1 MDSFS
6 TLDFSPGTSS
16 LKRNSGDVGWEY
28 GTLYDPKNP
37 DRVKCKLCGKE
48 MGGGVYRIKEHIAH
62 RKGNV
67 SSCPRSTKEDQ
78 SKCMKAILEAKNKK
92 RRMNREPD
100 LFGFAV
106 NNEKDRDD
114 DELDENPN
122 IVQGPMD
129 KFMMAV
135 TPEDSLGGETGQE
148 KGNDLVVHQYCARW
162 IYQSGIA
169 FNVVESDSFRLFCE
183 ALGRFGPGWVPP
195 SQCELRDTLLKEEEE
210 VITEKLKSL
219 EVERVYNGCSVLI
232 DAWSSGTNKNVV
244 NFCVNSRGGTCFVSS
259 KEVSKE
265 SQTGAFIF
273 EYVDKCIQDFG
284 AEKVVQV
291 ITDCAENNLAAAR
304 MLKEKRPGIFW
315 SACAADTVKLMLEDI
330 VKLPK
335 VSKYIDK
342 AKAVTTFIYGHEKTL
357 AMMRSHIKEKDI
369 VRRGVTKFATTFLT
383 LQSLLENKE
392 QVKFMFV
399 SDEWDR
405 CNESKYV
412 KGRSSYYTCLS
423 PAFWNGVERVVKVLE
438 PLVKVLRM
446 VDGEK
451 KPSMGFVYG
460 ELVEAKRSIKAATG
474 NLERYYQP
482 ITEII
487 DEKIKGRLDTP
498 LHLTAYLL
506 NPVYFYNEPTVQL
519 DATLMTGFLKC
530 VGTFYHGEFEKQ
542 GNAVNEFKKYEDKLG
557 FFGKPLAIRGFE
569 QNNDEFQPGYWWST
583 YGTSV
588 PNLFKLAMRILT
600 LTSSSSGCQR
610 NWSTFEEIHK
620 SERNR
625 LDVDQMNSLVYVQFN
640 SKLINKRKS
649 IKEENA
655 DVIVDGDDED
665 VEEWFVEL
673 DREGEE
679 HEFIEDGVPA
689 MDHGCFF
696 VYRKQDWTNKLMKQ
710 AKKSNRGCL
719 ESKIKQS

>member
-6 TLDFSPGTSS
+6 TSDFSPGTSS

-37 DRVKCKLCGKE
+37 DRVKCKLCGKA

-92 RRMNREPD
+92 RRMNRETD
-100 LFGFAV
+100 LFSFAV
-106 NNEKDRDD
+106 GINNERDRED
-114 DELDENPN
+114 DELVD

-129 KFMMAV
+129 KFV

-148 KGNDLVVHQYCARW
+148 IGNDLVVHQYCARW
-162 IYQSGIA
+162 IYDSGIA

-183 ALGRFGPGWVPP
+183 ALGRFGTGWVPP
-195 SQCELRDTLLKEEEE
+195 SQCELRGTLLKEEEE
-210 VITEKLKSL
+210 VITEKLKSV
-219 EVERVYNGCSVLI
+219 EVEREYYGCSVLI
-232 DAWSSGTNKNVV
+232 DAWSSGTKKNVV
-244 NFCVNSRGGTCFVSS
+244 NFCVNSREGTSFVSS

-273 EYVDKCIQDFG
+273 EYVDKCIEDVG

-335 VSKYIDK
+335 ISKYIDK

-357 AMMRSHIKEKDI
+357 AMMRCRIKERGT

-405 CNESKYV
+405 CKESKYV

-438 PLVKVLRM
+438 PLVNVLRM

-460 ELVEAKRSIKAATG
+460 ELVEAKRSIKGATN
-474 NLERYYQP
+474 NLEKYYQP
-482 ITEII
+482 IIEII

-506 NPVYFYNEPTVQL
+506 NPFYFYNEPTVQL
-519 DATLMTGFLKC
+519 DARLMTGFLNC
-530 VGTFYHGEFEKQ
+530 VETFYHGEFEKQ
-542 GNAVNEFKKYEDKLG
+542 GNVVNEFKKYEDKLG
-557 FFGKPLAIRGFE
+557 FFGKPLAIRGCE
-569 QNNDEFQPGYWWST
+569 QNTDKFEPGNWWST
-583 YGTSV
+583 YGTGV

-640 SKLINKRKS
+640 SKLFNKRKR
-649 IKEENA
+649 IKEDNA
-655 DVIVDGDDED
+655 DVLVDGDDED
-665 VEEWFVEL
+665 VEEWFMEL
-673 DREGEE
+673 DGEGEE
-679 HEFIEDGVPA
+679 NELIEDGD
-689 MDHGCFF
+689 DHPFHIEF
-696 VYRKQDWTNKLMKQ
+696 
-710 AKKSNRGCL
+710 
-719 ESKIKQS
+719 ESEDEQV